1 MRLNGNDRF
10 DVLLFFYILRPYFNS
25 TNYLYMKKLLFIVWT
40 LLIASCVCDRQECG
54 QTSKSQ
60 SFSYHPD
67 FKSLRVDE
75 TRLDKIDCLLQD
87 YIDRGILPH
96 ALTFVAK
103 NGQVIHNKA
112 FGWRDVEKQIPLQ
125 KDDIFRMYSQTK
137 AVTTIALMTLFEQAK
152 FQLDDPVSK
161 YLPEMTD
168 QVIVPGGDPYAP
180 QTRKAASPV
189 LIRHLLSHS
198 SGINGARLPRGEQ
211 RPQFETLEAHVKD
224 LVKAPLLFDPGTG
237 WNYHPAS
244 DVAAYLVEYFSG
256 KPLQEYIKEAIFEPC
271 GIKEMAYYYD
281 EAYKDRFVTCYRA
294 DSTGRIEPV
303 EMWSSGTTRSPFSD
317 DHRMANGGTG
327 LNGIIEEYAR
337 LCQMILNG
345 GTFNNHRILG
355 RRTIEVMAKDQL
367 ANATGIE
374 ANFRFGLGFQIY
386 PGEGIAWQTL
396 NNFSPM
402 VSPGA
407 LSWGGMA
414 NTDYIID
421 PKENMVVLLYTNRL
435 PDTYVWE
442 KFLNAVYQA
451 LE

>member
-1 MRLNGNDRF
+1 MKRH
-10 DVLLFFYILRPYFNS
+10 LLFGLTLLMALCMCSAPEGRKPQPQVFNYQP
-25 TNYLYMKKLLFIVWT
+25 NYKKL
-40 LLIASCVCDRQECG
+40 
-54 QTSKSQ
+54 K
-60 SFSYHPD
+60 
-67 FKSLRVDE
+67 VD
-75 TRLDKIDCLLQD
+75 TARLKRIDNLLQD
-87 YIDRGILPH
+87 YVDQGIIPH

-112 FGWRDVEKQIPLQ
+112 FGWRDVEMQIPLQ

-137 AVTTIALMTLFEQAK
+137 AVTTVALMTLFEQAK

-161 YLPEMTD
+161 YIPEMTD
-168 QVIVPGGDPYAP
+168 QVIIPGGDPYAP

-198 SGINGARLPRGEQ
+198 SGINGPRLPRGVTQ
-211 RPQFETLEAHVKD
+211 PQPETLEAHVKE

-256 KPLQEYIKEAIFEPC
+256 KSLQEYIKEVIFDPLD
-271 GIKEMAYYYD
+271 IQEMAYYYD
-281 EAYKDRFVTCYRA
+281 DEYKDRFVTCYRA

-303 EMWSSGTTRSPFSD
+303 EMWSGQTRSPFISD
-317 DHRMANGGTG
+317 RRMAQGGTG
-327 LNGIIEEYAR
+327 LNGTIEGYAR
-337 LCQMILNG
+337 FCQMILNG
-345 GTFNNHRILG
+345 GTFNHNRILG
-355 RRTIEVMAKDQL
+355 RRTIEVMATNQL
-367 ANATGIE
+367 THAEGIE
-374 ANFRFGLGFQIY
+374 PTFRYGLGFQIY
-386 PGEGIAWQTL
+386 PGESIHWETL

-402 VSPGA
+402 VSEGS

-421 PKENMVVLLYTNRL
+421 LKEDMIILLYTNRV